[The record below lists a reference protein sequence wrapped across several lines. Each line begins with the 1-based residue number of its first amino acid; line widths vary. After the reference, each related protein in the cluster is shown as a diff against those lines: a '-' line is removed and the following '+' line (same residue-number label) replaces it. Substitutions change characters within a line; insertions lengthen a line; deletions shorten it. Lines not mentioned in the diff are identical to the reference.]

1 MTDSTNTNQTPTAPT
16 QATQSPAD
24 HAQNASSSSQLSSGK
39 PNGKSIYLVAS
50 LVGWMLVGG
59 ALIYLA
65 PVLANRLFH
74 SDTTEIWM
82 ETLTR
87 GGYNPMISVVGG
99 GIALVATITG
109 HVIWSP
115 KFGQTR

>member
-1 MTDSTNTNQTPTAPT
+1 MTEQSTNQSNTPSKKS
-16 QATQSPAD
+16 ATT
-24 HAQNASSSSQLSSGK
+24 SGQID
-39 PNGKSIYLVAS
+39 GKSIYLVAS

-87 GGYNPMISVVGG
+87 GGYNPMLSIVGG
-99 GIALVATITG
+99 SIALVATVTG
-109 HVIWSP
+109 HIIWSP

>member
-1 MTDSTNTNQTPTAPT
+1 MTEHSKSRPQKSNSPTA
-16 QATQSPAD
+16 
-24 HAQNASSSSQLSSGK
+24 SSDKSNDKS
-39 PNGKSIYLVAS
+39 NGKSIYLVAS
-50 LVGWMLVGG
+50 LMGWILVGG

-87 GGYNPMISVVGG
+87 GGYNPMISIVGG
-99 GIALVATITG
+99 GLSFVATITG
-109 HVIWSP
+109 HIIWSP

>member
-1 MTDSTNTNQTPTAPT
+1 MTEQSNNRPST
-16 QATQSPAD
+16 
-24 HAQNASSSSQLSSGK
+24 SSSNSVTLD
-39 PNGKSIYLVAS
+39 GKSIYLVAS

-87 GGYNPMISVVGG
+87 GGYNPMISIVGG
-99 GIALVATITG
+99 GIALVATIIG
-109 HVIWSP
+109 HIIWSP
-115 KFGQTR
+115 KLGQTR

>member
-1 MTDSTNTNQTPTAPT
+1 MTDSSNSKQT
-16 QATQSPAD
+16 QAQETPSLA
-24 HAQNASSSSQLSSGK
+24 NASSSKSSQSQFSGGK
-39 PNGKSIYLVAS
+39 PDGKSIYLVAS

-59 ALIYLA
+59 AMIYLA
-65 PVLANRLFH
+65 PVFANRLFH

-109 HVIWSP
+109 HVIWAP

>member
-1 MTDSTNTNQTPTAPT
+1 MTEQSTNKSNNRPNQPSTSND
-16 QATQSPAD
+16 QVD
-24 HAQNASSSSQLSSGK
+24 
-39 PNGKSIYLVAS
+39 GKSIYLVAS

-87 GGYNPMISVVGG
+87 GGYNPMLSIVGG
-99 GIALVATITG
+99 GIALVATVTG
-109 HVIWSP
+109 HIIWSP

>member
-1 MTDSTNTNQTPTAPT
+1 MTEQSNPRSNNT
-16 QATQSPAD
+16 
-24 HAQNASSSSQLSSGK
+24 SSSNSAID
-39 PNGKSIYLVAS
+39 GKSIYLVAS

-65 PVLANRLFH
+65 PVFANRLFH

-87 GGYNPMISVVGG
+87 GGYNPMISIVGG

-109 HVIWSP
+109 HLIWSP

>member
-1 MTDSTNTNQTPTAPT
+1 MTEQSTN
-16 QATQSPAD
+16 QSTRPHNSARTD
-24 HAQNASSSSQLSSGK
+24 GQID
-39 PNGKSIYLVAS
+39 GKSIYLVAS

-87 GGYNPMISVVGG
+87 GGYNPMLSIVGG
-99 GIALVATITG
+99 SIALVATVTG
-109 HVIWSP
+109 HIIWSP

>member
-1 MTDSTNTNQTPTAPT
+1 MTEQSNPRSNNT
-16 QATQSPAD
+16 
-24 HAQNASSSSQLSSGK
+24 SSSKSVID
-39 PNGKSIYLVAS
+39 GKSIYLVAS

-65 PVLANRLFH
+65 PVFANRLFH

-87 GGYNPMISVVGG
+87 GGYNPMISIVGG

-109 HVIWSP
+109 HLIWSP

>member
-1 MTDSTNTNQTPTAPT
+1 MTEQSTNKSNNRPNRPST
-16 QATQSPAD
+16 
-24 HAQNASSSSQLSSGK
+24 SSGQVD
-39 PNGKSIYLVAS
+39 GKSIYLVAS

-87 GGYNPMISVVGG
+87 GGYNPMISIVGG
-99 GIALVATITG
+99 GIALVATVTG
-109 HVIWSP
+109 HIIWSP

>member
-1 MTDSTNTNQTPTAPT
+1 MPEQSTHQSTKRSNPTSTP
-16 QATQSPAD
+16 SG
-24 HAQNASSSSQLSSGK
+24 QLD
-39 PNGKSIYLVAS
+39 GKSIYLVAS
-50 LVGWMLVGG
+50 LVGWALVGG

-87 GGYNPMISVVGG
+87 GGYNPMISIVGG
-99 GIALVATITG
+99 GIALVATVTG
-109 HVIWSP
+109 HIIWSP